1 MNKKLNTR
9 YIAVTGMF
17 SAIAF
22 ILMYMELGVPFM
34 PPFIKLDISELPAL
48 IGSFAYGPWCGILIC
63 LIKNLLHIP
72 VTSTAG
78 VGEAANFLL
87 GAIFVGS
94 AGFVYKKKKTK
105 KNALIAAC
113 IGTVLMGI
121 AGIPVNYYITYPFYY
136 NFMSEEQIL
145 MAYQIIVPNM
155 KSILQ
160 CLVCFNL
167 PFTILKGMLS
177 TGISFLV
184 YKRLSPF
191 LKKK

>member
-22 ILMYMELGVPFM
+22 ILMYMELSVPFM

-63 LIKNLLHIP
+63 MIKNLLHIP

-94 AGFVYKKKKTK
+94 AGFLYKKKKTK
-105 KNALIAAC
+105 KNALAAAC

-121 AGIPVNYYITYPFYY
+121 ASILVNYYITYPFYY